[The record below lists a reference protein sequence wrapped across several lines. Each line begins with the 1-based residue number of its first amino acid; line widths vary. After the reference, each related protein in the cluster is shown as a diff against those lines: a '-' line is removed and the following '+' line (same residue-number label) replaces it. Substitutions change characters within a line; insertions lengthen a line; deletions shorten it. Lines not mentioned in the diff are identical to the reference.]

1 MSLEWPIGLVALA
14 AIPVAILV
22 LRVLAR
28 RRARYAVRFTNLE
41 VLESVLDRRTRW
53 RTPIPP
59 ALFLLALAAIAF
71 ALARP
76 TVTRAVPDERATIVL
91 VIDTSGSMLA
101 KDVRPTRLAAAQIAV
116 RSFLGKVPDRVRVAL
131 VSFSSVPQVV
141 APATHDHN
149 LVRASLDFLYPGGG
163 TAIGDAIERAIEVAR
178 TGVGVSGDIKLER
191 IPAAIVLL
199 SDGAQRS
206 GTLTPLRGAQLA
218 REARIPIYTVALGTP
233 EGVIVFDRGGFQR
246 AVPVPPDP
254 ETLRQVAATSRG
266 IAYETANP
274 EELASIYRDLGSRLG
289 RKKQPEEVT
298 FAVVAG
304 AAALLL
310 ASAGLSVLWA
320 PKLP

>member
-1 MSLEWPIGLVALA
+1 MSFEWPLGLVALA
-14 AIPVAILV
+14 AIPLAILV
-22 LRVLAR
+22 QRALAR

-41 VLESVLDRRTRW
+41 VLASVVDRRTRW
-53 RTPIPP
+53 RSPLPP
-59 ALFLLALAAIAF
+59 ALFLLSLVAVAV

-76 TVTRAVPDERATIVL
+76 HVTRAVPDERATIVL
-91 VIDTSGSMLA
+91 VVDSSGSMLA
-101 KDVRPTRLAAAQIAV
+101 KDVRPTRLAAAQNAV
-116 RSFLGKVPDRVRVAL
+116 RSFLEKVPERVRVAL

-141 APATHDHN
+141 APATHDHA
-149 LVRASLDFLYPGGG
+149 LVQSSLDFLYPGGG

-178 TGVGVSGDIKLER
+178 VGVGITGDLKVEK

-206 GTLTPLRGAQLA
+206 GNLTPQRGAELA
-218 REARIPIYTVALGTP
+218 RDAGIPVFTVALGTP
-233 EGVIVFDRGGFQR
+233 DGVIIFDRGGFQR

-254 ETLRQVAATSRG
+254 ETLKQVASISRG
-266 IAYETANP
+266 TAYATANP
-274 EELASIYRDLGSRLG
+274 EELANIYRDLGSRLG
-289 RKKQPEEVT
+289 RKKEPQEVT

-310 ASAGLSVLWA
+310 AAASLSVLWA